1 MMINK
6 ILSYIIYFI
15 VRVWNSTL
23 RYHFDQNEMIQKLG
37 NRNYVFAI
45 WHQSLFTGILAQ
57 TGKAHIVIISKSKD
71 AEPVAFLC
79 NKLGHI
85 SVRGSSKKTG
95 APDKGG
101 KLAKDEMIEFLK
113 KGYPGAITVDGPKGP
128 ALVVKA
134 GIIDMAQKAGAV
146 IVPYTLASSSY
157 FEFNSWDRFRIPK
170 PFAKI
175 LVSYGEAIDLSDES
189 ISFED
194 YRLQVENSLLKE
206 TKLVSEKILNWKDYS
221 DKNWFEF

>member
-1 MMINK
+1 M
-6 ILSYIIYFI
+6 
-15 VRVWNSTL
+15 NSTF

-45 WHQSLFTGILAQ
+45 WHQSLFAGILAQ
-57 TGKAHIVIISKSKD
+57 TGKPHIVIISKSKD

-79 NKLGHI
+79 KKLGHI
-85 SVRGSSKKTG
+85 SVRGSSKKVG
-95 APDKGG
+95 ALDKGG
-101 KLAKDEMIEFLK
+101 KLAKDEMIEYLK
-113 KGYPGAITVDGPKGP
+113 NGYPGAITVDGPKGP
-128 ALVVKA
+128 AFMVKA
-134 GIIDMAQKAGAV
+134 GIIDMAQKANVA

-157 FEFNSWDRFRIPK
+157 FEFKSWDRFRIPK

-175 LVSYGEAIDLSDES
+175 LVSYGEPIDLSNES

-206 TKLVSEKILNWKDYS
+206 TKLVSEKILNWEDYS
-221 DKNWFEF
+221 DKNWFQV

>member
-1 MMINK
+1 M
-6 ILSYIIYFI
+6 
-15 VRVWNSTL
+15 NSTF

-45 WHQSLFTGILAQ
+45 WHQSLFAGILAQ
-57 TGKAHIVIISKSKD
+57 TGKPHIVIISKSKD

-79 NKLGHI
+79 KKLGHI
-85 SVRGSSKKTG
+85 SVRGSSKKAG

-101 KLAKDEMIEFLK
+101 KLAKDEMIEYLK
-113 KGYPGAITVDGPKGP
+113 NGYPGAITVDGPKGP
-128 ALVVKA
+128 AFMVKA
-134 GIIDMAQKAGAV
+134 GIIDMAQKANVA

-157 FEFNSWDRFRIPK
+157 FEFKSWDRFRIPK

-175 LVSYGEAIDLSDES
+175 LVSYGEPIDLSNES

-206 TKLVSEKILNWKDYS
+206 TKLVSEKILNWEDYS
-221 DKNWFEF
+221 DKNWFQV